1 MHANTRQWILLFMI
15 IIAGSI
21 IFAMGNSITTE
32 SLSMEECFLA
42 RNIDK
47 SPEGLFISSATSA
60 PGFYFTVGL
69 LVKIFGKQEWVYRII
84 PLLAA
89 AAGLILLM
97 VYLWKKYTPP
107 VGLTTFLLMA
117 FSFPFVQYAGYAHPY
132 TLDVLF
138 TLLLFIYTEK
148 ILRSANLKDWIP
160 WFSITIIAVGTSYP
174 AVYTFF
180 GCVLVILINFFIQ
193 KKYTLLIKFG
203 IGSFVLG
210 LYTLCLIIFIY
221 IRQASSVMNVDS
233 YYWTAYYPDSLNP
246 LSLFRWAINSTSNL
260 LGYLFWNT
268 PSYCLAGIFLLGLG
282 IIRNIEKKSSF
293 RGLLLIMPIL
303 VTMAA
308 AALQKWPYGGVRT
321 MLFALP
327 LFTILIADAL
337 SFILDSVH
345 LRSTKIIAFVLL
357 LLLIITQSWVI
368 KRVFQPN
375 RESQRPTRMLRK
387 EMMPLIEDE
396 DTFLLYYSSE
406 VHFRFYFPEYLDRS
420 IIEPWSH
427 RANPDSLRQF
437 VTSNI
442 TSQKGRI
449 WLIYT
454 KSTDEERRIQVK
466 AAQSVCSAIDSVK
479 AELSSAYLFDCN
491 PSNETDHETK

>member
-1 MHANTRQWILLFMI
+1 MHINMRQWIIFFMI
-15 IIAGSI
+15 VIAVSI

-32 SLSMEECFLA
+32 SLSMDECFLA

-60 PGFYFTVGL
+60 PGFYFTVYM
-69 LVKIFGKQEWVYRII
+69 LVQIFGKQEWVYRII

-89 AAGLILLM
+89 AAGLILFM
-97 VYLWKKYTPP
+97 IYLLKKYIIS
-107 VGLTTFLLMA
+107 VGLTAFLLMA
-117 FSFPFVQYAGYAHPY
+117 FSFPFVEFAGYAHPY

-138 TLLLFIYTEK
+138 TLLLIIYSEK
-148 ILRSANLKDWIP
+148 ILGSANLKEWIP
-160 WFSITIIAVGTSYP
+160 WFFITIIAVSSSYP
-174 AVYTFF
+174 AVYTVF
-180 GCVLVILINFFIQ
+180 GCTLVILINFFIQ

-203 IGSFVLG
+203 IGSVVLG
-210 LYTLCLIIFIY
+210 IYTLCLIIFIY
-221 IRQASSVMNVDS
+221 IKQASSVMNVDS
-233 YYWTAYYPDSLNP
+233 YYWTAFYPDSLNP
-246 LSLFRWAINSTSNL
+246 LSLFQWAINSTSNL

-268 PSYCLAGIFLLGLG
+268 PSFCVAGIFLIGLG
-282 IIRNIEKKSSF
+282 IIQNVEKKSF
-293 RGLLLIMPIL
+293 LRGLLLIMPIL

-308 AALQKWPYGGVRT
+308 AALQKWPYGGIRT

-327 LFTILIADAL
+327 LFTILIADTL
-337 SFILDSVH
+337 SYVLASAH
-345 LRSTKIIAFVLL
+345 LKSTKILIFVLCFL
-357 LLLIITQSWVI
+357 LVFTQSWVI

-387 EMMPLIEDE
+387 EMLPLIEDE

-406 VHFRFYFPEYLDRS
+406 VHFRFYFPDYLDRS

-427 RANPDSLRQF
+427 SANPDSLRHF
-437 VTSNI
+437 VISNMK
-442 TSQKGRI
+442 SQKGRV

-466 AAQSVCSAIDSVK
+466 AARSVCSAIDSVK
-479 AELSSAYLFDCN
+479 VELSSAYLFDCN
-491 PSNETDHETK
+491 SSNETDHETK